1 MLELDEPAET
11 GASSSNAGVP
21 ATSCPPEDQEAF
33 QEYTGGTPLT
43 FREHLWDRFEAIWGR
58 RIGPSRKMLEGF
70 ICCMRERAQL
80 ERQYARGLLHSL
92 AKLQQTT
99 SEGAIPLPL
108 EAVMS
113 NLQHRAEQCAVLA
126 EEIDQDVADT
136 VERMLEQHA
145 EVSRR
150 MHLDGVSLMRHW
162 HSANQGVDG
171 AEERYLQA
179 CSAAELEA
187 VQCAAFSALKPG
199 EWKQLAERT
208 IRASRQAV
216 AAEKDFQKAFH
227 KFNTSVDLQEK
238 QMAAVL
244 DAAQDMEEKRAM
256 CLQDAVMK
264 IAVFDTSWLR
274 NVQYDIDSGVQA
286 LEDSDSLQDLQAFM
300 QRNRSKV
307 AFPLKKIW
315 RPPWDANAAS
325 DSGFSQAAD
334 LTWRKSEELRPLV
347 RSLLNRKGPD
357 SNHSDENSGLPNE
370 EEVRR
375 LCDLLAAKASE
386 PAGHEGVTGGCLARS
401 AFCSAIR
408 AELSLSFAPDAPVRS
423 GEPPQ
428 AAELSE
434 DAFEIAVSLFQ
445 AALDGAD
452 KDSDVW
458 NGRDLLV
465 LSKFLQ
471 LQDSRKDVLLRVYNH
486 PLWSRVTFWEDLL
499 LAGLAEAHFQL
510 VLSRWASPS
519 RLPESLSC
527 QVADAAS
534 AKREVQEVVMTPFL
548 QRYMAYMVSLGI
560 NFEQARGSAV
570 RTLRKHVELLGTSHE
585 AYLQLITH
593 EANAMPLAFG
603 DEGKRATR

>member
-1 MLELDEPAET
+1 
-11 GASSSNAGVP
+11 
-21 ATSCPPEDQEAF
+21 
-33 QEYTGGTPLT
+33 
-43 FREHLWDRFEAIWGR
+43 
-58 RIGPSRKMLEGF
+58 
-70 ICCMRERAQL
+70 
-80 ERQYARGLLHSL
+80 
-92 AKLQQTT
+92 
-99 SEGAIPLPL
+99 
-108 EAVMS
+108 
-113 NLQHRAEQCAVLA
+113 
-126 EEIDQDVADT
+126 
-136 VERMLEQHA
+136 
-145 EVSRR
+145 
-150 MHLDGVSLMRHW
+150 
-162 HSANQGVDG
+162 
-171 AEERYLQA
+171 
-179 CSAAELEA
+179 
-187 VQCAAFSALKPG
+187 
-199 EWKQLAERT
+199 
-208 IRASRQAV
+208 
-216 AAEKDFQKAFH
+216 
-227 KFNTSVDLQEK
+227 
-238 QMAAVL
+238 
-244 DAAQDMEEKRAM
+244 
-256 CLQDAVMK
+256 MK

-347 RSLLNRKGPD
+347 RSLLNRKDCLCLRSRMAIVLCGK
-357 SNHSDENSGLPNE
+357 

-471 LQDSRKDVLLRVYNH
+471 LQAIYNH

>member
-1 MLELDEPAET
+1 
-11 GASSSNAGVP
+11 
-21 ATSCPPEDQEAF
+21 
-33 QEYTGGTPLT
+33 
-43 FREHLWDRFEAIWGR
+43 
-58 RIGPSRKMLEGF
+58 MLEGF

-244 DAAQDMEEKRAM
+244 DAAQA
-256 CLQDAVMK
+256 LSQQVVG
-264 IAVFDTSWLR
+264 VFDTSWLR

-560 NFEQARGSAV
+560 NFEQARLVTNGW
-570 RTLRKHVELLGTSHE
+570 LF
-585 AYLQLITH
+585 
-593 EANAMPLAFG
+593 FG
-603 DEGKRATR
+603 KLNN